1 MVRRS
6 GRRWI
11 RVAEKWCESC
21 LMTGKR
27 VPATTRSSNPDYGKY
42 DLCEE
47 CAAKFD
53 ALENDKGYHRP
64 PLGHPIGGGGSGSM
78 PGFGYHHRSEIL
90 VKMGGQ
96 HFKGCI
102 CPICGGLDG
111 KHTHLCACPICSARE
126 GKHTPHCSCPQC
138 SEQGGKHH
146 PYCECPV
153 CHRLG

>member
-1 MVRRS
+1 VQ
-6 GRRWI
+6 
-11 RVAEKWCESC
+11 EKWCESC
-21 LMTGKR
+21 LMSGKR
-27 VPATTRSSNPDYGKY
+27 VPATTRSINPDYAKY

-53 ALENDKGYHRP
+53 AMQEAENYQEPSPAPSYPR
-64 PLGHPIGGGGSGSM
+64 GGGGSSASF
-78 PGFGYHHRSEIL
+78 PGFGYHHREEIP
-90 VKMGGQ
+90 VKMGGK

-111 KHTHLCACPICSARE
+111 KHTHLCVCPVCGGKA
-126 GKHTPHCSCPQC
+126 GKHTPYCFCPQC
-138 SEQGGKHH
+138 SEKGGKHH

>member
-1 MVRRS
+1 MAV
-6 GRRWI
+6 
-11 RVAEKWCESC
+11 KWCESC
-21 LMTGKR
+21 LMAGKR
-27 VPATTRSSNPDYGKY
+27 VPATTRSNNPVYAKY

-53 ALENDKGYHRP
+53 AMESDQEVQRPAPGGYRGIGVG
-64 PLGHPIGGGGSGSM
+64 GHMPTPR
-78 PGFGYHHRSEIL
+78 PGFQQKSEMPI
-90 VKMGGQ
+90 KMGGH

-111 KHTHLCACPICSARE
+111 KHTHLCTCPYCGE
-126 GKHTPHCSCPQC
+126 KGGKHKPYCCCPQC
-138 SEQGGKHH
+138 SEMGGKHH